1 MRVLIAT
8 DAWHPQINGV
18 VRSIDG
24 LADGVH
30 TLRIV
35 VLATARPAAT
45 GALVSVD
52 RFSIVP

>member
-1 MRVLIAT
+1 
-8 DAWHPQINGV
+8 
-18 VRSIDG
+18 
-24 LADGVH
+24 
-30 TLRIV
+30 V